1 MVNLLKTFGKGI
13 LYVIG
18 LPFFIVALVIFGAI
32 GLIAF
37 VFQLIKSI
45 FFFFTGQ
52 KFFPELPEDK
62 ELRLKMEQVNNPYT
76 NMNNEMEDNL
86 YQEEPVFEESPLV
99 KNDKVEP
106 QPVAS
111 PIEEACFKDET
122 IVPSFE
128 ESKEEMEDTLTE
140 NIEPEEPFKDPLDD
154 IEEKTLETSEPK
166 EEPEEELETYVP
178 NRSSYK
184 EVEDDTTDNGVKI
197 DYDL

>member
-18 LPFFIVALVIFGAI
+18 LPFFIIALVIFGAI
-32 GLIAF
+32 GLFAF

-45 FFFFTGQ
+45 FYFFTGQ

-62 ELRLKMEQVNNPYT
+62 ELRLKMEMANNPYP
-76 NMNNEMEDNL
+76 NVNNQSNNPVF
-86 YQEEPVFEESPLV
+86 QEEPVFEEEPLARNESV
-99 KNDKVEP
+99 AP

-111 PIEEACFKDET
+111 PIEEACFKDESLT
-122 IVPSFE
+122 PVFE
-128 ESKEEMEDTLTE
+128 EPEVEE
-140 NIEPEEPFKDPLDD
+140 NIEQQEESFDDPLVN
-154 IEEKTLETSEPK
+154 IEEKTLETAEPK
-166 EEPEEELETYVP
+166 EEVEEELETYVP

-184 EVEDDTTDNGVKI
+184 EVEEDANDNGVKI

>member
-45 FFFFTGQ
+45 FFFFSGQ

-62 ELRLKMEQVNNPYT
+62 ELRLKMEQANNPYP
-76 NMNNEMEDNL
+76 NMNKEAEEVL
-86 YQEEPVFEESPLV
+86 YQEEPVFEEEPLAR
-99 KNDKVEP
+99 NEKVEP
-106 QPVAS
+106 EYTTTS
-111 PIEEACFKDET
+111 IEEACFKDET
-122 IVPSFE
+122 IAPSFE
-128 ESKEEMEDTLTE
+128 EEEVETE
-140 NIEPEEPFKDPLDD
+140 ETPVESIQPEETFDDPMDN
-154 IEEKTLETSEPK
+154 IEEKTLQTSEPE
-166 EEPEEELETYVP
+166 EEPEEEFETYVP

-184 EVEDDTTDNGVKI
+184 EVEDDTNDNGVKI

>member
-62 ELRLKMEQVNNPYT
+62 ELRLKMEQANNPYP
-76 NMNNEMEDNL
+76 NMNKETEEAL
-86 YQEEPVFEESPLV
+86 YQEEPVFEEEPLV
-99 KNDKVEP
+99 RNEKVEP
-106 QPVAS
+106 EYTTT

-122 IVPSFE
+122 IAPSFE
-128 ESKEEMEDTLTE
+128 EEEVE
-140 NIEPEEPFKDPLDD
+140 IEETPVESIQPEETFDDPMDN
-154 IEEKTLETSEPK
+154 IEEKTLQTSEPE

-184 EVEDDTTDNGVKI
+184 EVEDDTNDNGVKI